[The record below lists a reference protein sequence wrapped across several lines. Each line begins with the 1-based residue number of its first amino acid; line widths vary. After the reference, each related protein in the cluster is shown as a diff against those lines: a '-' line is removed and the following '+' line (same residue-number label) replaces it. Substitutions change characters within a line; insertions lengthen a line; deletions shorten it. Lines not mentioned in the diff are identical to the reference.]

1 MLWVWNTT
9 HQQGDNSAL
18 QALLLKSESEVALSC
33 PTLGDPMDCSLPG
46 SSFHNAANFH
56 GEEMCIVSS
65 CL

>member
-33 PTLGDPMDCSLPG
+33 PTLGDPMDLMG
-46 SSFHNAANFH
+46 VFHNAANFH